1 MKWKKYTRL
10 PDHALRSRA
19 CSFIRLEMICS
30 WLSKTEKPPMQHAK
44 RNFNKKKTRWIESER
59 MSNTTTTT
67 KKKKVTLKRKW
78 TWKRSGIFLPIHR
91 IALAFVSFEDIFAC
105 VLRLFLFQS
114 GFCCCFRTVF
124 YTCLFL
130 FLPVSCLLGAH
141 APNIDIK
148 QNLV

>member
-67 KKKKVTLKRKW
+67 KKKKWRWNANEHESAAVYSCRSIESLWLLFHLKIYSRASYDCSYFKVV
-78 TWKRSGIFLPIHR
+78 
-91 IALAFVSFEDIFAC
+91 FVVVSAQYFILVCFY
-105 VLRLFLFQS
+105 
-114 GFCCCFRTVF
+114 FC
-124 YTCLFL
+124 L
-130 FLPVSCLLGAH
+130 
-141 APNIDIK
+141 
-148 QNLV
+148 